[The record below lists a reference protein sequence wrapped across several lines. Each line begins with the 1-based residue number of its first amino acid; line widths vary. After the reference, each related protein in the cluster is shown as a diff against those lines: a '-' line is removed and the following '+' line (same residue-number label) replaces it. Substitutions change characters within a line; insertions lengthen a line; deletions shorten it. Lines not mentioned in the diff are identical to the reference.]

1 MPHPIAPLKVEV
13 LVTSWQQACWRRL
26 VHHWHF
32 KSIATASFMAAFFYA
47 YFAILHSP
55 FYPVMIMGTTRIDDW
70 IPFWPSAFYMY
81 ASLWIYTSLVP
92 ALQPNISRLFIYG
105 FGIGLVCLTGLVL
118 FVFFPTAVPYASADW
133 FNDPA
138 LVILRELDMTGNACP
153 SLHVASA
160 IFTAI
165 CLHRQL
171 KSMGCPT
178 WLKTTS
184 WIWCACIV
192 YSTLAIKQHV
202 LWDALA
208 GLLLG
213 IIVALIY
220 QRFEILMLRKENQ

>member
-1 MPHPIAPLKVEV
+1 MQHKVDR
-13 LVTSWQQACWRRL
+13 LAGSWQKECWRRL
-26 VHHWHF
+26 LHRWYF

-55 FYPVMIMGTTRIDDW
+55 LYPVTIMGTTRLDDW

-81 ASLWIYTSLVP
+81 ASLWVYTSLVP

-105 FGIGLVCLTGLVL
+105 FGIGFLCLTGLVI

-138 LVILRELDMTGNACP
+138 LVILRELDMTGNAFP

-160 IFTAI
+160 LFTAI

-171 KSMGCPT
+171 MSIGCPT
-178 WLKTTS
+178 WLKMTS
-184 WIWCACIV
+184 WVWCACIV

-202 LWDALA
+202 VWDALA

-220 QRFEILMLRKENQ
+220 VKFEIYMLRKDRH

>member
-1 MPHPIAPLKVEV
+1 MPHKVASSDV
-13 LVTSWQQACWRRL
+13 GWQQACWRRL
-26 VHHWHF
+26 VNHWHF

-47 YFAILHSP
+47 YFAILHAP
-55 FYPVMIMGTTRIDDW
+55 MYRVMIMGTTRIDEW

-81 ASLWIYTSLVP
+81 ASLWVYTSLVP

-105 FGIGLVCLTGLVL
+105 FGIGFLCLTGLVI
-118 FVFFPTAVPYASADW
+118 FTFFPTAVPYASADW

-138 LVILRELDMTGNACP
+138 LVILRELDMTGNAFP

-160 IFTAI
+160 LFTAI

-171 KSMGCPT
+171 KSIGCPT
-178 WLKTTS
+178 WLKMTS
-184 WIWCACIV
+184 WVWCVCIV

-202 LWDALA
+202 VWDALA

-213 IIVALIY
+213 AMVASIY
-220 QRFEILMLRKENQ
+220 QKFEIFMLSKEIR

>member
-1 MPHPIAPLKVEV
+1 MQHKVDR
-13 LVTSWQQACWRRL
+13 LAASWQQECWYRL
-26 VHHWHF
+26 LHHWHL

-47 YFAILHSP
+47 YFAILNSP
-55 FYPVMIMGTTRIDDW
+55 LYPVMIMGTTRVDDW

-81 ASLWIYTSLVP
+81 VSLWVYTSLVP

-105 FGIGLVCLTGLVL
+105 FGIGSLCLTGLVL

-138 LVILRELDMTGNACP
+138 LVILRKLDMTGNACP

-171 KSMGCPT
+171 KSMGCPA
-178 WLKTTS
+178 WLKVAS
-184 WIWCACIV
+184 GVWCACIV

-202 LWDALA
+202 VWDALA

-213 IIVALIY
+213 IILAHHENFEFLIDICNDDT
-220 QRFEILMLRKENQ
+220 QQ